1 MLFDIRI
8 YILLGRVHEKAEEY
22 GLLQSLDL
30 DLFHL
35 YSSFK
40 LWMSAFAL
48 LEWSQLIFT
57 NFPQF
62 SANLQS
68 VSSLMIATS
77 ANLKPPSKFIQR
89 LWYFVIL
96 IFPVQYSFEEKKQF
110 LSIMKKH
117 LIEKVFIQ
125 SLISKSYICF
135 IYWAL
140 QRKAN
145 IWYLPKSQ

>member
-1 MLFDIRI
+1 M
-8 YILLGRVHEKAEEY
+8 HEKAEKY

-30 DLFHL
+30 DLLHL

-89 LWYFVIL
+89 L
-96 IFPVQYSFEEKKQF
+96 
-110 LSIMKKH
+110 
-117 LIEKVFIQ
+117 
-125 SLISKSYICF
+125 
-135 IYWAL
+135 
-140 QRKAN
+140 
-145 IWYLPKSQ
+145 